1 MNVWFYEDQ
10 TPDLRIGLRVG
21 RVVHHER
28 SPYQEILVADTDQ
41 WGRMLALDN
50 VIQTNETT
58 EFVYHEM
65 MAHVALFAHPNPER
79 VLVVGGGDGGV
90 IREVVKHPTVRQA
103 VLAEIDEKVIEAA
116 RRWLPSISSGLDDPR
131 TRIDVGD
138 GIDHVAR
145 SPDTYD
151 VIIVDST
158 DPVGPAVG
166 LFSEEF
172 YRSAFRALRDGGLF
186 VAQTESPFYNADLI
200 RRVQQALRNVFPWSG
215 MYWGVVP
222 EYPGGFWT
230 MSIGSRGGDPRR
242 VPAGRYAERRFET
255 FATRYYAPD
264 MHAAAFVLPPFVLE
278 LLPDGAPQR
287 REAYVERFLPGAG
300 EEAGE
305 EAGGSG
311 EGEDSGGPGGPAR

>member
-1 MNVWFYEDQ
+1 MQVWFYEDQ
-10 TPDLRIGLRVG
+10 SPDLRIGLRV
-21 RVVHHER
+21 RSVVHHEK
-28 SPYQEILVADTDQ
+28 SPYQEILVVDTDE

-50 VIQTNETT
+50 IIQTNEVT

-90 IREVVKHPTVRQA
+90 IREVVKHPTVREA
-103 VLAEIDEKVIEAA
+103 VLAEIDEAVIEAA
-116 RRWLPSISSGLDDPR
+116 RRYLPSISSGLDDAR
-131 TRIDVGD
+131 ARIAVGD
-138 GIDHVAR
+138 GIAHVAA

-158 DPVGPAVG
+158 DPIGPAVG

-172 YRSAFRALRDGGLF
+172 YRSAHQALRDGGLF

-215 MYWGVVP
+215 MYWGAVP

-230 MSIGSRGGDPRR
+230 MSIGSKGGDPRQ
-242 VPAGRYAERRFET
+242 VPAGRYEERRFDT
-255 FATRYYAPD
+255 FATKYYAPD
-264 MHAAAFVLPPFVLE
+264 VHGAAFVLPPFALE
-278 LLPDGAPQR
+278 LLPGDAPQR
-287 REAYVERFLPGAG
+287 GSAPGRP
-300 EEAGE
+300 E
-305 EAGGSG
+305 GGSG
-311 EGEDSGGPGGPAR
+311 R

>member
-1 MNVWFYEDQ
+1 MQVWFYEDQ
-10 TPDLRIGLRVG
+10 SPDLRIGLRV
-21 RVVHHER
+21 RSVVHHEK
-28 SPYQEILVADTDQ
+28 SPYQEILVVDTDE

-50 VIQTNETT
+50 IIQTNEVT

-90 IREVVKHPTVRQA
+90 IREVVKHPTVREA
-103 VLAEIDEKVIEAA
+103 VLAEIDEAVIEAA
-116 RRWLPSISSGLDDPR
+116 RRYLPSISSGLDDPR
-131 TRIDVGD
+131 ARIAVGD
-138 GIDHVAR
+138 GIAHVAS

-158 DPVGPAVG
+158 DPIGPAVG

-172 YRSAFRALRDGGLF
+172 YRSAHQALRDGGLF

-215 MYWGVVP
+215 MYWGAVP

-230 MSIGSRGGDPRR
+230 MSIGSKGGDPRQ
-242 VPAGRYAERRFET
+242 VPAGRYEERRFDT
-255 FATRYYAPD
+255 FATKYYAPD
-264 MHAAAFVLPPFVLE
+264 VHGAAFVLPPFALE
-278 LLPDGAPQR
+278 LLPGDAPQR
-287 REAYVERFLPGAG
+287 GSAPGRP
-300 EEAGE
+300 E
-305 EAGGSG
+305 GGSG
-311 EGEDSGGPGGPAR
+311 R